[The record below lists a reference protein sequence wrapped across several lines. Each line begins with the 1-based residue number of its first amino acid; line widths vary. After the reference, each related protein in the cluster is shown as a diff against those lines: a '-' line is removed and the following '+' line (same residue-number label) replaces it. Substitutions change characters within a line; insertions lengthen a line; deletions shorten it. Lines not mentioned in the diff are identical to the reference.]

1 MRVDRPYLVIE
12 PAATLGRN
20 QGESDDQQ
28 RGGDPLATRD
38 SAMNADWDIDPLGAT
53 WATCLQAAIAA
64 PSVHNSQ
71 PWRFRLGPHH
81 VDVLVDP
88 NRRLATIDPMGREAV
103 ISLGAAV
110 LNLRV
115 AILAA
120 GRIPL
125 TQLLPCP
132 DEPDLAARIMLGA
145 PHRPDATV
153 RALASAI
160 GKRRTNRRPFR
171 DIEIRDEVIDQLITA
186 ARAEAATLTVAD
198 PIGREAIFDLVRSAH
213 DAQTRDPGYIAELD
227 NWTRVDPIR
236 GDGVPARSFGPTHD
250 WDDVPI
256 RDFGLAH
263 PDVHRRQAPFEA
275 APTVVTLSTDGDTPL
290 QWLRAGQA
298 LERVLLTAT
307 VRGVAN
313 TPMTA
318 PTERAELR
326 GLLNESGDRLFTQV
340 IVRLGYGDPCAPT
353 PRRPLA
359 DVLETA
365 RPAAASP

>member
-1 MRVDRPYLVIE
+1 
-12 PAATLGRN
+12 
-20 QGESDDQQ
+20 
-28 RGGDPLATRD
+28 
-38 SAMNADWDIDPLGAT
+38 MNAGWDTDPLGT
-53 WATCLQAAIAA
+53 KWATCLQSAISA

-71 PWRFRLGPHH
+71 PWRFRLGAHH
-81 VDVLVDP
+81 VDVFVDP
-88 NRRLATIDPMGREAV
+88 SRRLTAIDPAGREAM
-103 ISLGAAV
+103 ISVGAAV

-125 TQLLPCP
+125 TQLLPSP
-132 DEPDLAARIMLGA
+132 DEPELVARITLGA
-145 PHRPDATV
+145 PHQPDATMLG
-153 RALASAI
+153 LASAI

-171 DIEIRDEVIDQLITA
+171 DIEVRDEVLDQLTAA

-198 PIGREAIFDLVRSAH
+198 PVGREVILDVVRNAQ
-213 DAQTRDPGYIAELD
+213 DAQARDPRYVDELE
-227 NWTRVDPIR
+227 NWTALDPMS
-236 GDGVPARSFGPTHD
+236 GEGVPAQSFGPTHE

-263 PDVHRRQAPFEA
+263 PEARRRHAWFEA
-275 APTVVTLSTDGDTPL
+275 APTVVVLSTDADTPV

-298 LERVLLTAT
+298 MERVLLTAT

-318 PTERAELR
+318 PTELPELR
-326 GLLNESGDRLFTQV
+326 GLLNESGDRRVAQV
-340 IVRLGYGDPCAPT
+340 ILRLGYGDPCAPT

-359 DVLETA
+359 DVLDMAE
-365 RPAAASP
+365 PAVVSRLNGHGAWGR